1 MSTGSLRF
9 VSDDGRTSHDLS
21 LPEELRERL
30 SKPFGTVASEERLS
44 EIIGSCTRVI
54 SVGDIVSWT
63 LLSRGF
69 EPQLMVFDRR
79 TRRGPCDKME
89 RLRRTEGALELK
101 VKNPPGRLSASLWNA
116 VTSALRSRRRTEIEV
131 DGEEDLASLACIY
144 QADKGDCVIYGIPDV
159 GIDVVEVNEE
169 MKDTVAGILQN
180 MTIVR

>member
-9 VSDDGRTSHDLS
+9 VSDDGRISHDLL

-44 EIIGSCTRVI
+44 EVMGSCARVI

-63 LLSRGF
+63 LLSRGI
-69 EPQLMVFDRR
+69 EPQLMVYDRR
-79 TRRGPCDKME
+79 TRRGPCDKIE
-89 RLRRTEGALELK
+89 RLRRAEDALELK
-101 VKNPPGRLSASLWNA
+101 VKNPPGNLSASLWNA
-116 VTSALRSRRRTEIEV
+116 VTGALRSRKRTEIEV

-169 MKDTVAGILQN
+169 MKDTVASILQK